1 MTSSGIT
8 SPLEIDTW
16 PLRTVRCAGALIIV
30 SSLINLGNLV
40 LVTHASAF
48 PALVYTIFDL
58 AVGCALVTFTFTIIF
73 REHWQL
79 ITWIG
84 SVLIIAS
91 DGVTGAMHSEII
103 MFLITVMLMMMG
115 SGAILPWSV
124 RWQGAFNI
132 FCVLAW
138 SAMRLRVG
146 GHDPEE
152 AAEWVGVLCAAAI
165 AQAITAMRERY
176 MRERNDLSAKSG
188 RAKRNCA
195 KSSRSAPTLSR
206 LVRWTGAIST

>member
-1 MTSSGIT
+1 MPKGRCSQTLVSRPSASRLHIILRGCVTKNRICIGRLSGRHPRTSDMTNPGTT

-73 REHWQL
+73 RKHWQS

-91 DGVTGAMHSEII
+91 D
-103 MFLITVMLMMMG
+103 
-115 SGAILPWSV
+115 
-124 RWQGAFNI
+124 
-132 FCVLAW
+132 
-138 SAMRLRVG
+138 
-146 GHDPEE
+146 
-152 AAEWVGVLCAAAI
+152 
-165 AQAITAMRERY
+165 
-176 MRERNDLSAKSG
+176 
-188 RAKRNCA
+188 
-195 KSSRSAPTLSR
+195 
-206 LVRWTGAIST
+206 